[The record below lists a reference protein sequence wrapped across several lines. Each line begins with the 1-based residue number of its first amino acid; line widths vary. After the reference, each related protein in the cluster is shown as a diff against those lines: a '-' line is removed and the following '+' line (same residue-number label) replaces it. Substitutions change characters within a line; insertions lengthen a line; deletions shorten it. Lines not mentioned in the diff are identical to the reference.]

1 MLKRLIC
8 FTLVFVYLF
17 SFLTYANPF
26 IDEANKYE
34 DDKEDYIK
42 DLSDIDLTEY
52 LSNSETS
59 DYVVDGDNELDTV
72 EVDSSEFYRSLSH
85 AEYLGTYQTKVFSR
99 TSNALNFKPDKYFP
113 LFYET
118 NLNSGLHSNRL
129 WTDSS
134 IIPAEYGGFNK
145 YLPSV
150 DLKGAQLYV
159 FISSPDGGNENSYF
173 IIKADKNGIFDIYS
187 AIKGFIAE
195 GKITK
200 KDLFHGGYITLNKNY
215 FPRGNYSMMFQAN
228 FISGFPI
235 APVLECLMF
244 NSKKN
249 VTPSVDEADYNNAF
263 GVENSNYKESLSL
276 VTYPFNGRS
285 VFNYS
290 TDGTV
295 YSRMFLN
302 MSINTSNTQELVF
315 RFIGHAQANHDRF
328 PSIVQCGLRFDSYRG
343 EATFKLDNINAED
356 AQAEAFE
363 NMNNNL
369 GNIAEGQNL
378 VLEKMQELIQHIS
391 DQLFAFWNQLAGE
404 FTNLYAK
411 LEKKHSDDTNAL
423 VESISNMTNKIVN
436 QSKENTKKEIDNENR
451 NHDEALHGFDNN
463 TMNDDKIRL
472 DASLDNY
479 NQAEDELIGE
489 ITNNLNDF
497 TFNKNIFT
505 SFVEPIKGC
514 SLFLSAL
521 FDASDILQNYILFV
535 LAITVATIFIGLYR
549 FRG

>member
-8 FTLVFVYLF
+8 FTLVFIYLF

-34 DDKEDYIK
+34 DDTEDNNTDIPKIDISNYI
-42 DLSDIDLTEY
+42 S
-52 LSNSETS
+52 
-59 DYVVDGDNELDTV
+59 DNETFD
-72 EVDSSEFYRSLSH
+72 EVLNGNYEITDPLEFYDMVSKAEFLGDFSTNGYSSRS
-85 AEYLGTYQTKVFSR
+85 
-99 TSNALNFKPDKYFP
+99 SNASESILPDKYFP
-113 LFYET
+113 MSYKT
-118 NLNSGLHSNRL
+118 NASSLLHSNRL
-129 WTDSS
+129 WSDPTM
-134 IIPAEYGGFNK
+134 IPAKYAGGYDIFF
-145 YLPSV
+145 PTV
-150 DLKGAQLYV
+150 DLKGSKFYV
-159 FISSPDGGNENSYF
+159 FVSDPEDPEDKPGYYIISCSKNGLFNFEAPFQKLVGDGRISSKSRY
-173 IIKADKNGIFDIYS
+173 
-187 AIKGFIAE
+187 
-195 GKITK
+195 
-200 KDLFHGGYITLNKNY
+200 HGGYLLLNKSH
-215 FPRGNYSMMFQAN
+215 FPRGVYSMMFQCHYA
-228 FISGFPI
+228 SGFSIYPL
-235 APVLECLMF
+235 LEFLMF
-244 NSKKN
+244 NKFNHVSPNFSESYHTSKYEI
-249 VTPSVDEADYNNAF
+249 TSPTRER
-263 GVENSNYKESLSL
+263 LSL
-276 VTYPFNGRS
+276 VTYPYSGS
-285 VFNYS
+285 STFNYS
-290 TDGTV
+290 TDGEYTKF
-295 YSRMFLN
+295 FLN
-302 MSINTSNTQELVF
+302 IALDSSNADELVF
-315 RFIGHAQANHDRF
+315 RFIGDNEATYSDF
-328 PSIVQCGLRFDSYRG
+328 PRWLRCSLRFDVFSG
-343 EATFKLDNINAED
+343 SPSIKLPSRNKDEMQAD
-356 AQAEAFE
+356 AF
-363 NMNNNL
+363 NSMNESL
-369 GNIAEGQNL
+369 SSVAEGQNL

-436 QSKENTKKEIDNENR
+436 QSKENTKKEIENENR

-463 TMNDDKIRL
+463 TMNDDKSRL

-479 NQAEDELIGE
+479 NQAEDELMGE